1 MLTDFI
7 CPICEIKML
16 RDLSIIVPH
25 TENHI
30 IDVIKKQHPE
40 WTESKGICEKC
51 YKYYRKQLRGE
62 S

>member
-7 CPICEIKML
+7 CPICETKMP

-40 WTESKGICEKC
+40 WVESKGICDKC
-51 YKYYRKQLRGE
+51 HRYYKEQLGGK